1 MLTGQCHAHKSM
13 YESCIIRHTL
23 EVTQL
28 FGSGVLGSWCPLL
41 WCVEWG
47 IQDKMAED
55 VQSLQGLEEW
65 LKQCAIYYVK
75 SYVSEHSHKVS
86 PVKNSA

>member
-1 MLTGQCHAHKSM
+1 M
-13 YESCIIRHTL
+13 

-28 FGSGVLGSWCPLL
+28 FGSGVLGNNWCPLL

-55 VQSLQGLEEW
+55 VQSLQGF
-65 LKQCAIYYVK
+65 KKMVK
-75 SYVSEHSHKVS
+75 TVCNKYAKTH
-86 PVKNSA
+86 